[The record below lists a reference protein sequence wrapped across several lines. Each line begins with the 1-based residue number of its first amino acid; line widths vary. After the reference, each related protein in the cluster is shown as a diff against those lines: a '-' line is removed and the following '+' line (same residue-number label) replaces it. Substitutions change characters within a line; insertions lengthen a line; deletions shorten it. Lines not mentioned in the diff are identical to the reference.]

1 MRFFEWFSNTVL
13 QFRKEARLEAPFLLL
28 WKCTIFQTHWLN
40 RVHRSRVESAK
51 NWDWKGGLLL
61 FFLHT
66 RANFSPKFF
75 KCNLKAQLESFS
87 SGRCLGISIE
97 IAIPIVWCLARF
109 FPIFQQR
116 RREKLQQLQRFIF
129 LVDLI
134 NDCFASLDDL
144 SLQISCLCLFS
155 RFIKMPTHTF
165 RHFA

>member
-109 FPIFQQR
+109 FPIFQQHL
-116 RREKLQQLQRFIF
+116 REATA
-129 LVDLI
+129 
-134 NDCFASLDDL
+134 ASKIYLLSWLDQWL
-144 SLQISCLCLFS
+144 LRFS
-155 RFIKMPTHTF
+155 RWPEFANLLLMPLLTLH
-165 RHFA
+165 